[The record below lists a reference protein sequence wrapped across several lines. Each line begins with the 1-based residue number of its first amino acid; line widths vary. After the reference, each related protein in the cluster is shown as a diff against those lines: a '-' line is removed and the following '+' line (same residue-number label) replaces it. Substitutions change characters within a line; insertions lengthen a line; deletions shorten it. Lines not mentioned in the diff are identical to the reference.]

1 LSLRKTVIL
10 VLVATAALAVVL
22 IFTGAASGWLPRA
35 YVLFVAAALL
45 AFLLDRLRAALP
57 AAGDFETLTRRG
69 EHDQRQP
76 DPFEI
81 FRLRLVIANGTQ
93 WSVNV
98 RLRPLVRHIASAR
111 LAYRYGVDLD
121 REPER
126 AAQLLRGTRTWEL
139 IRPDRAEP
147 QDDEARGL
155 PQSELEQ
162 LLEELERL

>member
-1 LSLRKTVIL
+1 MSLRKTIVL

-22 IFTGAASGWLPRA
+22 IFTGAASGWVPRA

-57 AAGDFETLTRRG
+57 PAGDFETLTRRA
-69 EHDQRQP
+69 EHDQHQP
-76 DPFEI
+76 DPFEL
-81 FRLRLVIANGTQ
+81 FRLRLLIANGTQ

-126 AAQLLRGTRTWEL
+126 AAQLLCGTRIWAL
-139 IRPDRAEP
+139 IRPDRAAPE
-147 QDDEARGL
+147 DDQARGF

-162 LLEELERL
+162 LLKELERL